1 MATIY
6 EQLEALLSN
15 APDIKRVSVK
25 RPNPLHNKRTPQGM
39 REPEYITV
47 KRYPDYMDVPAHVVV
62 QDATTRLKFI
72 PTRSTIQKLMA
83 TYRMRK
89 TK

>member
-1 MATIY
+1 MKTIY
-6 EQLEALLSN
+6 EQLEELLPN
-15 APDIKRVSVK
+15 APDIKRVNVK
-25 RPNPLHNKRTPQGM
+25 RPNPLHNKRTQQGM

-47 KRYPDYMDVPAHVVV
+47 REYPAYLDIPEHVVV